1 MSDLIIT
8 RHEPDAAVRFSLL
21 ADMVVEPGTKED
33 WDKLHHLHYKAENLP
48 PAPKFWRCRLTTTND
63 IVAVCVTS
71 SVALLLGPRHD
82 MLPKL
87 KPGNDTT
94 LTNKHR
100 PAWLNANMRR
110 IGRIVTSTMYR
121 GTGVSYRMMNLVCR
135 MEGKRYVE
143 IVSSMAKYNPFDT
156 KAGFVRA
163 PLRRAAAYEAGLKFM
178 AETFE
183 CHPADRV
190 AVHQELIS
198 QPKPVYERLRR
209 QVAEFYYRHS
219 SREKTGQNLGKTVDD
234 LASMSD
240 LELIRE
246 LQQLIFGYT
255 VYALY
260 ENPDLGRNVPKQL
273 PLLAFDEQAPDQ
285 PLERLCS

>member
-1 MSDLIIT
+1 MTDLVIT
-8 RHEPDAAVRFSLL
+8 RHEPGTGRLFSLL
-21 ADMVVEPGTKED
+21 EHMVVERGTKDD

-48 PAPKFWRCRLTTTND
+48 PAPKFWRCRLTTNND

-71 SVALLLGPRHD
+71 SVSLLLGPRHD

-121 GTGVSYRMMNLVCR
+121 GTGVSYRMMNLICR
-135 MEGKRYVE
+135 MEGKRYIE
-143 IVSSMAKYNPFDT
+143 IVSSMAKFNPFDQ

-163 PLRRAAAYEAGLKFM
+163 PLRRAAAYEAGVKFM
-178 AETFE
+178 GNLFE
-183 CHPADRV
+183 CNPADREGV
-190 AVHQELIS
+190 YQELIA
-198 QPKPVYERLRR
+198 QPKPVYERMRR
-209 QVAEFYYRHS
+209 QMVDFYYRHS
-219 SREKTGQNLGKTVDD
+219 SREKTGQNLGKTADD
-234 LASMSD
+234 VFAGMSD
-240 LELIRE
+240 AELVRE
-246 LQQLIFGYT
+246 LQQLVFGHT

-260 ENPDLGRNVPKQL
+260 ENPDLGRLMPSRL
-273 PLLAFDEQAPDQ
+273 PLLAFDRQAPNKQ
-285 PLERLCS
+285 LVTAL

>member
-1 MSDLIIT
+1 MSDTLVT
-8 RHEPDAAVRFSLL
+8 RIDQSKGRLFSLL
-21 ADMVVEPGTKED
+21 EHMVVEPGTKED

-48 PAPKFWRCRLTTTND
+48 PAPKFWRCRLTTNND

-71 SVALLLGPRHD
+71 SVSLLLGPRHD

-121 GTGVSYRMMNLVCR
+121 GTGVSYRMMNLVSR

-143 IVSSMAKYNPFDT
+143 IVSSMAKYNPFDQ

-163 PLRRAAAYEAGLKFM
+163 PLRRAAAYAAGLKFM
-178 AETFE
+178 TELFE
-183 CHPADRV
+183 CHPADRE
-190 AVHQELIS
+190 AVLSELLS
-198 QPKPVYERLRR
+198 QPKPVYEKIRK
-209 QVAEFYYRHS
+209 QMIEFYYRHS
-219 SREKTGQNLGKTVDD
+219 SREKTGQNLGKTADD
-234 LASMSD
+234 LLTRSD
-240 LELIRE
+240 EELVKE
-246 LQQLIFGYT
+246 LQQLVFGYT

-260 ENPDLGRNVPKQL
+260 ENPDFGRKL
-273 PLLAFDEQAPDQ
+273 PTRLPVLAFDKQ
-285 PLERLCS
+285 PTTEHLAIP